1 MSRGASGSSALVPES
16 FMSCLS
22 KVLNKSIYNEAK
34 QPQVAVLS
42 MFSLISTRHAT
53 KTEPNLA
60 TSNTGMGAMALP
72 QPRAGLMDIPLYEGG
87 KSSLKGHGRVIKLSS
102 NESALG
108 PSPAALV
115 AHADAASSL
124 VRYPDGNATALK
136 SAISDVHGLDS
147 SQLMCGAGSDEIL
160 CLVCRAYA
168 GPGDEVLHTA
178 HGFLMYGIYARSV
191 GATPVVVPETNLMAD
206 VDAILAAV
214 TDATKIVFVANPNN
228 PTGTVLPG
236 ADLARLRARLRE
248 DIVLVVD
255 GAYAEFMG
263 GADYDGGRALV
274 ESTPNTV
281 MTRTFSKIYGLA
293 SLRVGWAYAPR
304 SIIETLE
311 RLRSPFNVNG
321 PALAAASAAMRDV
334 AHTKAAFD
342 HNVRWMGVA
351 VQRLRSLGLEVIGES
366 GNFVLPKFPNVPGKT
381 AADADVFLQSKGII
395 VRRVDNYGLPDHLRI
410 TLGDDDEMNAVL
422 TVVAEFMGGDSG

>member
-1 MSRGASGSSALVPES
+1 MV
-16 FMSCLS
+16 
-22 KVLNKSIYNEAK
+22 
-34 QPQVAVLS
+34 
-42 MFSLISTRHAT
+42 
-53 KTEPNLA
+53 
-60 TSNTGMGAMALP
+60 LP

-108 PSPAALV
+108 PSPAALA
-115 AHADAASSL
+115 AHADVASSL

-136 SAISDVHGLDS
+136 SAISDVHGLDPNH
-147 SQLMCGAGSDEIL
+147 LICGAGSDEIL

-191 GATPVVVPETNLMAD
+191 GATPIVVPETNLTAD

-214 TDATKIVFVANPNN
+214 TDATKVVFVANPNN
-228 PTGTVLPG
+228 PTGTVLPD
-236 ADLARLRARLRE
+236 AELARLRESLR
-248 DIVLVVD
+248 DDVVLVVD
-255 GAYAEFMG
+255 GAYAEFMDG
-263 GADYDGGRALV
+263 SGYDGGRALV
-274 ESTPNTV
+274 ENTPNTV

-293 SLRVGWAYAPR
+293 SLRVGWAFAPQ

-321 PALAAASAAMRDV
+321 AAIAAASAAMRDV
-334 AHTKAAFD
+334 AHTIAAFD

-351 VQRLRSLGLEVIGES
+351 VQRLRSLGLDVVGES
-366 GNFVLPKFPNVPGKT
+366 GNFVLPKFPTAPGRT
-381 AADADVFLQSKGII
+381 AAAADTFLQSKGII
-395 VRRVDNYGLPDHLRI
+395 VRRVENYGLSDHLRI
-410 TLGDDDEMNAVL
+410 TLGQDDEMEAVL
-422 TVVAEFMGGDSG
+422 TALTEFMGGDDG

>member
-1 MSRGASGSSALVPES
+1 M
-16 FMSCLS
+16 
-22 KVLNKSIYNEAK
+22 AK
-34 QPQVAVLS
+34 QLEASVLS

-53 KTEPNLA
+53 KTEQDLA
-60 TSNTGMGAMALP
+60 TSNTGVGPMALP
-72 QPRAGLMDIPLYEGG
+72 QPRAGLMDIPFYEGG

-108 PSPAALV
+108 PSPAALIAYAGV
-115 AHADAASSL
+115 ASNL
-124 VRYPDGNATALK
+124 VRYPDGNAAALK
-136 SAISDVHGLDS
+136 DAISDVHGLDPD
-147 SQLMCGAGSDEIL
+147 QLICGAGSDEIL

-168 GPGDEVLHTA
+168 GPGDEVIHTA

-191 GATPVVVPETNLMAD
+191 GATPVAVAENNLTAD

-228 PTGTVLPG
+228 PTGTVLSG
-236 ADLARLRARLRE
+236 AELVRLRESLRE

-255 GAYAEFMG
+255 SAYAEFMG
-263 GADYDGGRALV
+263 GSCYDGGQALV

-293 SLRVGWAYAPR
+293 SLRVGWAFAPR

-321 PALAAASAAMRDV
+321 AALAAASAAMRDV
-334 AHTKAAFD
+334 AHTRSAFD
-342 HNVRWMGVA
+342 HNLRWMGA
-351 VQRLRSLGLEVIGES
+351 ALQRFRSLDLDVVGEA

-381 AADADVFLQSKGII
+381 AADADAFLQSKGII
-395 VRRVDNYGLPDHLRI
+395 VRRVANYGLPDHLRI
-410 TLGDDDEMNAVL
+410 TLGEDDEMEAVL
-422 TVVAEFMGGDSG
+422 TAVTKFMGGDDG